1 MILSKNIK
9 KLKINSFLLFLFPII
24 AILGSLFIH
33 NSLVGFKLHPQKN
46 YSHIK
51 DIPGEKY
58 YLNCTTYN
66 EYCAPEGSR
75 YLYEKVDKIDNCHIH
90 TVDWVFSFDGK
101 YYPAIDSKF
110 HVKLPSAL
118 YLQNAYLKNLED
130 DIVTDSFN
138 YYALKDELKNSKIA
152 LTQNVTKKKNL
163 NCIKNHSTIYFFYKY
178 FPPYTYVIDKRV
190 KGSIILGTGV
200 KVNPFL
206 YGEVSISNLVKR
218 PPIKYFFKF
227 FLYIGVILM
236 ISYWYNYNKIFN
248 KIIDKK
254 QNVFYFLGL
263 TSAIFLFL
271 HVYFLG
277 TTSTNEFLK
286 DFRRIVILLFI
297 LFEVFAQGFLAFK
310 IYNNR
315 NIFAEYCYKSIVLTK
330 IFFVIF
336 MVTFTVIIMIVLSVL
351 NLPSTVDY
359 ILEWNY
365 FVVLLFFY
373 LLSSL
378 MWKKLIFN
386 PSSTKNFIP

>member
-1 MILSKNIK
+1 
-9 KLKINSFLLFLFPII
+9 
-24 AILGSLFIH
+24 
-33 NSLVGFKLHPQKN
+33 
-46 YSHIK
+46 
-51 DIPGEKY
+51 
-58 YLNCTTYN
+58 
-66 EYCAPEGSR
+66 
-75 YLYEKVDKIDNCHIH
+75 
-90 TVDWVFSFDGK
+90 
-101 YYPAIDSKF
+101 
-110 HVKLPSAL
+110 
-118 YLQNAYLKNLED
+118 
-130 DIVTDSFN
+130 
-138 YYALKDELKNSKIA
+138 
-152 LTQNVTKKKNL
+152 
-163 NCIKNHSTIYFFYKY
+163 
-178 FPPYTYVIDKRV
+178 
-190 KGSIILGTGV
+190 
-200 KVNPFL
+200 
-206 YGEVSISNLVKR
+206 
-218 PPIKYFFKF
+218 
-227 FLYIGVILM
+227 M